1 MDVQQ
6 ARSELGRTL
15 AAIAKL
21 NDREQELLAKLE
33 AVRRQRI
40 ALDADARTIVRAAEQ
55 AELEPQEYGLLFGEG
70 VSLAVLTAS
79 LTRLA
84 LG

>member
-70 VSLAVLTAS
+70 VSRAVLTAS